1 MAVGDVLPLE
11 LSTLDRQ
18 RLQEALSLAESS
30 FGLTEPNPRVGC
42 VIGLEDG
49 RVLGRGATQQAGGPH
64 AEVMALRDAQTQGH
78 QIQGATAWVTLEPC
92 AHHGRTP
99 PCCDA
104 LIAAGLSRVV
114 VALADPFPQVNGAGI
129 ARLRA
134 AGINVVLADRP
145 GIGAADEDIA
155 AAARDINIGF
165 LSRVQRGT
173 PWVRMKIAASMD
185 GVTALADGQ
194 SQWITGDA
202 ARRDGHAWRRR
213 ASAVMT
219 GIGTVLADDPQLNVR
234 WVPTAAQPLRVVVD
248 STWRL
253 PPSARLL
260 QGPGAVLVAGAS
272 DPLLAAPALAASGA
286 TLLHVPAADG
296 RVDLASMLRQL
307 AARGVNELHVEAGAV
322 LNGALL
328 RAGLVDELLF
338 YMAPRLVGPGRPM
351 ALWPALQTLADAV
364 DFKLVG
370 VQQLGDD
377 LRIRALPCAPKLRT
391 STEEKPDSA

>member
-1 MAVGDVLPLE
+1 MAAGGVLPVE
-11 LSTLDRQ
+11 LSALDRQ
-18 RLQEALSLAESS
+18 RLQEALLLAQSS

-78 QIQGATAWVTLEPC
+78 RTQGATAWVTLEPC

-104 LIAAGLSRVV
+104 LIAAALSRVV
-114 VALADPFPQVNGAGI
+114 VALADPFPPVNGAGI

-134 AGINVVLADRP
+134 AGISVVLAD
-145 GIGAADEDIA
+145 GKADGDIA

-173 PWVRMKIAASMD
+173 PWVRLKIAASMD

-194 SQWITGDA
+194 SQWITGEA

-219 GIGTVLADDPQLNVR
+219 GIGTVLADDPQLDVR
-234 WVPTAAQPLRVVVD
+234 WVPTPAQPLRVVVD

-260 QGPGAVLVAGAS
+260 QGPGAVLVVGAS
-272 DPLLAAPALAASGA
+272 DPHLAPPALAACGA

-351 ALWPALQTLADAV
+351 ALWPALPTLADAL
-364 DFKLVG
+364 DFKLVD

-377 LRIRALPCAPKLRT
+377 LRIRALPCTPKLRAA
-391 STEEKPDSA
+391 TE

>member
-1 MAVGDVLPLE
+1 MAAGGAVPVE
-11 LSTLDRQ
+11 LSALDRQ
-18 RLQEALSLAESS
+18 RLQEALQLAESS

-49 RVLGRGATQQAGGPH
+49 RVLGRGATQQAGGAH
-64 AEVMALRDAQTQGH
+64 AEVMALRDAQAQGH
-78 QIQGATAWVTLEPC
+78 RTQGATAWVTLEPC

-104 LIAAGLSRVV
+104 IIAAGLSRVV

-129 ARLRA
+129 ARLRT
-134 AGINVVLADRP
+134 AGITVVMADSVTDGDLR
-145 GIGAADEDIA
+145 
-155 AAARDINIGF
+155 AAARDVNIGF
-165 LSRVQRGT
+165 LSRVQRGM

-194 SQWITGDA
+194 SQWITGEA

-219 GIGTVLADDPQLNVR
+219 GVGTVLADDPQLNVR

-260 QGPGAVLVAGAS
+260 RGPGALVVGAL
-272 DPLLAAPALAASGA
+272 DPQLAPLALAASGA
-286 TLLHVPAADG
+286 TLLHAPAADG
-296 RVDLASMLRQL
+296 RVDLADMLRQL
-307 AARGVNELHVEAGAV
+307 ALQGVNELHVESGAV

-351 ALWPALQTLADAV
+351 AGWPALQTLDEAL
-364 DFKLVG
+364 DFRIMD

-377 LRIRALPCAPKLRT
+377 LRIRALPCAPKQREAA
-391 STEEKPDSA
+391 SDQPSAA

>member
-1 MAVGDVLPLE
+1 MAAGGAVPVE
-11 LSTLDRQ
+11 LSALDRQ
-18 RLQEALSLAESS
+18 RLQEALQLAESS

-49 RVLGRGATQQAGGPH
+49 RVLGRGATQQAGGAH
-64 AEVMALRDAQTQGH
+64 AEVMALRDAQAQGH
-78 QIQGATAWVTLEPC
+78 RTQGATAWVTLEPC

-104 LIAAGLSRVV
+104 IIAAGLSRVV

-129 ARLRA
+129 ARLRT
-134 AGINVVLADRP
+134 AGITVVMADSVTDGDLR
-145 GIGAADEDIA
+145 
-155 AAARDINIGF
+155 AAARDVNIGF
-165 LSRVQRGT
+165 LSRVQRGM

-194 SQWITGDA
+194 SQWITGEA

-219 GIGTVLADDPQLNVR
+219 GVGTVLADDPQLDVR

-260 QGPGAVLVAGAS
+260 RGPGALVVGAL
-272 DPLLAAPALAASGA
+272 DPQLAPLALAASGA
-286 TLLHVPAADG
+286 TLLHAPAADG
-296 RVDLASMLRQL
+296 RVDLADMLRQL
-307 AARGVNELHVEAGAV
+307 ALRGVNELHVESGAV

-351 ALWPALQTLADAV
+351 AGWPALQSLDEAL
-364 DFKLVG
+364 DFRIMD

-377 LRIRALPCAPKLRT
+377 LRIRALPCAPKQREAA
-391 STEEKPDSA
+391 SDQPSAA

>member
-1 MAVGDVLPLE
+1 MAAGAVLPVE
-11 LSTLDRQ
+11 LSALDRQ
-18 RLQEALSLAESS
+18 RLQEALLLAESS

-78 QIQGATAWVTLEPC
+78 RTQGATAWVTLEPC

-114 VALADPFPQVNGAGI
+114 VALADPFPQVNGAGV

-134 AGINVVLADRP
+134 AGINVLLAD
-145 GIGAADEDIA
+145 GKADGDIA

-194 SQWITGDA
+194 SQWITGEA
-202 ARRDGHAWRRR
+202 ARHDGHAWRRR

-219 GIGTVLADDPQLNVR
+219 GIGTVLADDPQLDVR

-260 QGPGAVLVAGAS
+260 QGPGAVLVVGAS
-272 DPLLAAPALAASGA
+272 DPHLAPPALAACSA

-338 YMAPRLVGPGRPM
+338 YMALRLVGPGRPM
-351 ALWPALQTLADAV
+351 ALWPALPTLDGALN
-364 DFKLVG
+364 FKLVD
-370 VQQLGDD
+370 VKQLGDD
-377 LRIRALPCAPKLRT
+377 LRIRALPCTPKLRT
-391 STEEKPDSA
+391 ATEEIPGLA

>member
-1 MAVGDVLPLE
+1 MAAGGVLPVE
-11 LSTLDRQ
+11 LSALDRQ
-18 RLQEALSLAESS
+18 RLQEALLLAESS

-78 QIQGATAWVTLEPC
+78 RTQGATAWVTLEPC

-104 LIAAGLSRVV
+104 LIAAALSRVV
-114 VALADPFPQVNGAGI
+114 VALADPFPPVNGAGI

-134 AGINVVLADRP
+134 AGISVVLAD
-145 GIGAADEDIA
+145 GKADGDIA

-173 PWVRMKIAASMD
+173 PWVRLKIAASMD

-194 SQWITGDA
+194 SQWITGEA

-219 GIGTVLADDPQLNVR
+219 GIGTVLADDPQLDVR
-234 WVPTAAQPLRVVVD
+234 WVPTPAQPLRVVVD

-260 QGPGAVLVAGAS
+260 QGPGAVLVVGAS
-272 DPLLAAPALAASGA
+272 DPHLAPPALAACGA

-351 ALWPALQTLADAV
+351 ALWPALPTLADAL
-364 DFKLVG
+364 DFKLVD

-377 LRIRALPCAPKLRT
+377 LRIRALPCTPKLRAA
-391 STEEKPDSA
+391 TE

>member
-1 MAVGDVLPLE
+1 MAACGALPVE
-11 LSTLDRQ
+11 LSALDRQ
-18 RLQEALSLAESS
+18 RLQEALSLAEGS

-64 AEVMALRDAQTQGH
+64 AEVMALRDAHTQGH
-78 QIQGATAWVTLEPC
+78 RTQGATAWVTLEPC

-104 LIAAGLSRVV
+104 LIAAGLARVV

-134 AGINVVLADRP
+134 AGITVLLAD
-145 GIGAADEDIA
+145 GLVDGETV

-194 SQWITGDA
+194 SQWITGEA

-219 GIGTVLADDPQLNVR
+219 GIGTVLADDPQLDVR

-253 PPSARLL
+253 PTSARLL
-260 QGPGAVLVAGAS
+260 HGPGAVLVVGAS
-272 DPLLAAPALAASGA
+272 DPHLAPPALAACGA
-286 TLLHVPAADG
+286 TLLHAPAADG

-307 AARGVNELHVEAGAV
+307 AARGVNELHVESGAV

-328 RAGLVDELLF
+328 RAGWVDELLI
-338 YMAPRLVGPGRPM
+338 YMAPRLVGPGRPI
-351 ALWPALQTLADAV
+351 AAWPALSNLAEAL
-364 DFKLVG
+364 DFKLVD

-377 LRIRALPCAPKLRT
+377 LRIRALPRMPKQRIAT
-391 STEEKPDSA
+391 DEKPGSS